1 MHDYLRAIGFSS
13 IQTKTEFENILK
25 DIEQNSQMDFIT
37 DDGVKPVLGEKSI
50 DFGENIGINVRGEY
64 DEQGEFCRDYYF
76 PYYRSN
82 DVTMNESV
90 SVEKHSDRFSFVG
103 ITDHPNIGVSLIF
116 HLLNMVDYVDH
127 MQQMNKDEAMR
138 DICLSALSV
147 SGKILLPL
155 MKSDEDVQKEKIYLK
170 DRTSKISAARN
181 GDQDAIDSL
190 TLEDL
195 DQFAMAVKRARK
207 EDVLSIVETYF
218 MPYGIA
224 CDQYSILGT
233 ILDVNTTVNKY
244 TGEQLYLLKV
254 ECNSLVFDICINSA
268 DLYGEPAV
276 GRRFRGNIWMQ
287 GSVVYRNTL

>member
-13 IQTKTEFENILK
+13 IQTKTEFERILK
-25 DIEQNSQMDFIT
+25 NIEQNPEMDFIT

-50 DFGENIGINVRGEY
+50 DFGENIGINIRGEY
-64 DEQGEFCRDYYF
+64 DEQGQFCRDYYF
-76 PYYRSN
+76 PYYRSKH
-82 DVTMNESV
+82 VSMNESV
-90 SVEKHSDRFSFVG
+90 GIEKHSDRFSFVG

-116 HLLNMVDYVDH
+116 HLLNMVDYVDY
-127 MQQMNKDEAMR
+127 MQQVNKDDAMR
-138 DICLSALSV
+138 DMCLSALSV

-155 MKSDEDVQKEKIYLK
+155 MKSDEDIKKESLYLK
-170 DRTSKISAARN
+170 DRSSKISAAKN

-224 CDQYSILGT
+224 CDQYSILAT
-233 ILDVNTTVNKY
+233 ILDVNTTVNRY
-244 TGEQLYLLKV
+244 TGEQLYLLSV
-254 ECNSLVFDICINSA
+254 ECNGLLFDICMNA
-268 DLYGEPAV
+268 VDLYGEPAP

-287 GSVVYRNTL
+287 GSVDYRSEL

>member
-25 DIEQNSQMDFIT
+25 DIEQNPQMDFIT

-82 DVTMNESV
+82 DVTMNE
-90 SVEKHSDRFSFVG
+90 
-103 ITDHPNIGVSLIF
+103 
-116 HLLNMVDYVDH
+116 
-127 MQQMNKDEAMR
+127 
-138 DICLSALSV
+138 
-147 SGKILLPL
+147 
-155 MKSDEDVQKEKIYLK
+155 SDEDVQKEKIYLK